1 MSSTRRASPS
11 LPLLPDSRV
20 RFKSPEPRS
29 RPLVHY
35 PDNIDD
41 EKPRRPGYHSSVS
54 TDAVT
59 PRPLSSAGTD
69 DDSDEY
75 DWSGEDDLVD
85 EEAKYE
91 KKMGVSDRPNRWGIR
106 RSVPIDI
113 RTVYSSP
120 SQRSGRPLFI
130 SHRLHLTCGHSRDPW
145 YSPPVPVV

>member
-1 MSSTRRASPS
+1 MTSEDDGGRTTPAMSSTRPPSPS

-20 RFKSPEPRS
+20 RFKSPEQRS
-29 RPLVHY
+29 RPIVHY

-41 EKPRRPGYHSSVS
+41 EKPRRPGYHTSASA
-54 TDAVT
+54 DAFS

-91 KKMGVSDRPNRWGIR
+91 KKMGVSDVRHNHWGIR
-106 RSVPIDI
+106 RSVPIDFH
-113 RTVYSSP
+113 TAYTHHPSASWPSS
-120 SQRSGRPLFI
+120 F
-130 SHRLHLTCGHSRDPW
+130 HLS
-145 YSPPVPVV
+145 SVPP